1 MQHWWQMVNTLAVM
15 VVAVDPCSCLLCPC
29 PGWGTTFVLC
39 HVAQQPW
46 KKRATVV
53 VSTELPVMAQNQ
65 DEQKAQEEWK
75 VLWGAKIL
83 WPADMPDDMLEDAV
97 KVSVEALETHGRN
110 EREGTTIAQ
119 KIKQHFDENHK
130 PYWHVTVGKNFG
142 CHAVH
147 EKQRFVSV
155 ALARAVLARHLCLE
169 LERVKL
175 VSLGA
180 LLEDTCGEAEELLV
194 TFCLTSACVTVQVM
208 PDPLEA
214 EFAKAMGLEHFADAA
229 KAEGAPPGKL

>member
-1 MQHWWQMVNTLAVM
+1 
-15 VVAVDPCSCLLCPC
+15 
-29 PGWGTTFVLC
+29 
-39 HVAQQPW
+39 
-46 KKRATVV
+46 
-53 VSTELPVMAQNQ
+53 MAQNQ

-147 EKQRFVSV
+147 EKQRFVYFYV
-155 ALARAVLARHLCLE
+155 
-169 LERVKL
+169 
-175 VSLGA
+175 
-180 LLEDTCGEAEELLV
+180 D
-194 TFCLTSACVTVQVM
+194 Q
-208 PDPLEA
+208 
-214 EFAKAMGLEHFADAA
+214 FAFMIYKAQ
-229 KAEGAPPGKL
+229 